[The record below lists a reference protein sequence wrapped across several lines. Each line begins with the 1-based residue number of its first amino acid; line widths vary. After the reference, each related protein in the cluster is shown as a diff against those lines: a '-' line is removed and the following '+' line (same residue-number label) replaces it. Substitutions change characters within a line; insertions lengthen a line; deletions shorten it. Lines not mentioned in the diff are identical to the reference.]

1 MRRAISVHP
10 SRRGLLGLGLALSAL
25 AWRSALAATAPTPP
39 ADGIPNLS
47 KSAVGYRDIPE
58 RDKQCSHCRWFLA
71 ASDPSAAGH
80 CQLVAGE
87 ISPSGWC
94 DVWTPH
100 A

>member
-1 MRRAISVHP
+1 MSRAVSVHP
-10 SRRGLLGLGLALSAL
+10 SRRGLIGCGLALCAL
-25 AWRSALAATAPTPP
+25 AWQSARAATAPTPP

-58 RDKQCSHCRWFLA
+58 RGKHCGNCRWFLA
-71 ASDPSAAGH
+71 AADSAAPGH
-80 CQLVAGE
+80 CQLVAGQ
-87 ISPSGWC
+87 ISPTGWC